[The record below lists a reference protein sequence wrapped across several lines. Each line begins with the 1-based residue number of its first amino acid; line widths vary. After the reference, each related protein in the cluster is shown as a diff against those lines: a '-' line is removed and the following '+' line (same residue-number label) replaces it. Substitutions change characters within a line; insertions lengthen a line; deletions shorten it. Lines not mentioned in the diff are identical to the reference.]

1 MIIDSLKQLFLFIL
15 ALFCISILFYKS
27 CEPFKA
33 NPQMQDVNINLKL
46 KPRHDRRIRRRRGK
60 RGKRYRHFNRGAY
73 TNKLKTFFLKDSDGE
88 IIYETPFNDRVLNNP
103 RHFKSYK
110 MTASIPSDTSIAGY
124 GIKVGNNDVKLK
136 KSEITIE
143 HESPS
148 CLLDGNTPYV
158 STSSHQPS
166 PYNAQKSHTQ
176 RDKGKVVKRNGT
188 KNWYLDAPL
197 KLSEYCGI
205 VGPGAIDKM

>member
-1 MIIDSLKQLFLFIL
+1 
-15 ALFCISILFYKS
+15 
-27 CEPFKA
+27 
-33 NPQMQDVNINLKL
+33 MQDVNINLKL
-46 KPRHDRRIRRRRGK
+46 KPRHDRRIRRRHGK

-197 KLSEYCGI
+197 KFSEYCGI